1 MDNLKHWSVAIPSS
15 DKEWLDNLLHDL
27 PQFFSRHDLKL
38 ALELA
43 YKKGYQAGQD
53 SQNNSPQVLCE
64 NVDKQP
70 SDI

>member
-1 MDNLKHWSVAIPSS
+1 VDNLKHWSVAIPSS
-15 DKEWLDNLLHDL
+15 DKIWLDNLFHDL
-27 PQFFSRHDLKL
+27 PAYEHFKL